1 MLTYNEKMKPWLE
14 GNRPFSA
21 AEIRKTGIP
30 SQILV
35 ELTAKGTLEHVVRG
49 IYLPTQTD
57 VTENLSLQMAA
68 LAMPSTVVCLLSA
81 LRFHNFTT
89 QLPQERYLAIQAHA
103 WIPRRDAGMAV
114 RIFTLGKEVF
124 QFGIEE
130 HWIDGVKIKVYSP
143 AKTVADCFK
152 FRNKIGQDIAIE
164 ALKEGW
170 RKKLFTV
177 NELIAAAN
185 ICRVSRVIMPY
196 MEAILQ

>member
-1 MLTYNEKMKPWLE
+1 MVTYHEKMKQWLE

-21 AEIRKTGIP
+21 SEVCKTGVP

-35 ELTAKGTLEHVVRG
+35 ELTAKGVIEHIGRG
-49 IYLPTQTD
+49 IYLPSHAN
-57 VTENLSLQMAA
+57 VTENLSLLMAA

-89 QLPQERYLAIQAHA
+89 QLPQELHLAIQAHA
-103 WIPRRDAGMAV
+103 WIPRRNAGTTI
-114 RIFTLGKEVF
+114 RFFTIGKKAF
-124 QFGIEE
+124 QYGIEE
-130 HWIDGVKIKVYSP
+130 HWIEGIKVKVYSP

-164 ALKEGW
+164 ALTEGW

-177 NELIAAAN
+177 DELIAATTV
-185 ICRVSRVIMPY
+185 CRVSKIMRPY
-196 MEAILQ
+196 MEMLL